1 MSKVQEPQIINVP
14 IDNRVVD
21 IEKVLAD
28 KNPRLLKMM
37 PRPALEFI
45 KKTVRQDQINSVIYR
60 NRHKK
65 GWDFLDGVIKEL
77 GVNITVNGI
86 EHIPA
91 NGGVFLAANHPMGGL
106 DGMAFMHVVGK
117 IRKDFKFFVN
127 DILMQVDNLA
137 DHFIPVN
144 VFGDNS
150 EEYRQ
155 AFNAA
160 YTSEEAVLIF
170 PAGMVSR
177 RHKKP
182 SSPQIKKTRKK
193 HIEDL
198 LWKRSI
204 VEKAAEFQK
213 DIIPVHIRGFNSKR
227 FYNIGYY
234 RKKALIEA
242 NLEMFYLPDELFTQR
257 GNTIHFEIAPPIPG
271 SHFDHSKTSS
281 EWVQWLKE
289 LVYSLP
295 EKQHH

>member
-1 MSKVQEPQIINVP
+1 MPGS
-14 IDNRVVD
+14 
-21 IEKVLAD
+21 VL
-28 KNPRLLKMM
+28 K
-37 PRPALEFI
+37 FI
-45 KKTVRQDQINSVIYR
+45 KKTVRQDHINSVIYR

-65 GWDFLDGVIKEL
+65 GWDFLDGVIREL

-106 DGMAFMHVVGK
+106 DGMAFMHVVGT

-127 DILMQVDNLA
+127 DILMQVDNLV

-144 VFGDNS
+144 VFGDNN
-150 EEYRQ
+150 ETYRQ

-160 YTSEEAVLIF
+160 YTSDEAVLIF

-182 SSPQIKKTRKK
+182 SSSQIQKTGKN

-204 VEKAAEFQK
+204 VEKATEFQK
-213 DIIPVHIRGFNSKR
+213 DIVPVHIHGFNSKR

-234 RKKALIEA
+234 RKKVFINA
-242 NLEMFYLPDELFTQR
+242 NLEMFYLPDELFTQK
-257 GNTIHFEIAPPIPG
+257 GNTIHFEIGKPIPG
-271 SHFDHSKTSS
+271 SHFNDSKTSS
-281 EWVQWLKE
+281 QWTQWLKE
-289 LVYSLP
+289 HIYSLSNNA
-295 EKQHH
+295 HR